1 MALDFPASPS
11 TGQIFKSTS
20 TDDNR
25 QWIYDGEK
33 WIVQHGAW
41 RSTQLTFDDPN
52 GRIGVNDETPT
63 YGLDINRSVRI
74 TGDLTVNGTTT
85 TVDSTTIAVQTS
97 LTFEGATDDAYET
110 TLQVTDPTADRTIT
124 LPDTTGTVALTSDIS
139 GVYALLASPALT
151 GAPTAPTAASDTNT
165 TQIATTAYVQTE
177 LGDYLTTSTAS
188 STYLPLAG
196 GSLTGDISITSTDTG
211 DAAAPIIDLVRDS
224 ASPAAADY
232 LGQIK
237 FTGDDS
243 GGASH
248 TYAKITG
255 KIDDPTAGGEDGL
268 IEFAVVSGGSNEI
281 VARLK
286 NDGLYLNTANTV
298 RFEGATAD
306 AHETTLTVADPTADR
321 TITLPDASG
330 TVALLASPTF
340 TGTVNA
346 AALVAPLAKTAQ
358 TGTTY
363 TFLAEDS
370 GKLVTSSNGSAQT
383 FTVPPNSSVAFDVG
397 TQIIVQNIGSANCT
411 LAQGSGVTINSKDS
425 AKEIDGQWA
434 AATLIKTATDVWTL
448 IGSLA

>member
-306 AHETTLTVADPTADR
+306 AHETTLTVAEPTADR

-346 AALVAPLAKTAQ
+346 AALVAPLAINAQ

-363 TFLAEDS
+363 TFLSEDS

>member
-346 AALVAPLAKTAQ
+346 AALVAPLAINAQ

>member
-330 TVALLASPTF
+330 TVALLASPTV

-346 AALVAPLAKTAQ
+346 AALVAPLAINAQ